1 MCLGIPM
8 KVVELEGVE
17 ALCERQ
23 GVRRKAR
30 MDLLPTVV
38 VGDFVLVHAGIAISK
53 VESED
58 ASSREEWLQRAGL

>member
-8 KVVELEGVE
+8 KVVELNGQE

-53 VESED
+53 VEPED

>member
-8 KVVELEGVE
+8 KVVELDGAE

-30 MDLLPTVV
+30 MDLLPEVV
-38 VGDFVLVHAGIAISK
+38 VGDFVLVHAGVAISK
-53 VESED
+53 VQPDD
-58 ASSREEWLQRAGL
+58 AASREEWLSRAGL